1 MGTRDFLEHERG
13 AIIEDAESSL
23 AGRHVRHYET
33 ADPAEVRRRLET
45 LFDYVAGAAAER
57 DLSAIVTYAQQVADE
72 RFSAGY
78 DLSEVQAAFNALEEA
93 TWRRVFDALDP
104 SEFAETLGLVS
115 TILGAAK
122 DALGRAY
129 VSMATDAHAPS
140 MDLKAL
146 FAGSEGT

>member
-1 MGTRDFLEHERG
+1 MDTSDFLKRERG
-13 AIIEDAESSL
+13 AIIQDADSALE
-23 AGRHVRHYET
+23 GRHVRHYET

-45 LFDYVAGAAAER
+45 LFDYVLEAAQSR
-57 DLSAIVTYAQQVADE
+57 DLSAIVTYAGHVADE
-72 RFSAGY
+72 RFKAGY
-78 DLSEVQAAFNALEEA
+78 DLSEVQVAFNALEEA
-93 TWRRVFDALDP
+93 AWRRIFDALDP
-104 SEFAETLGLVS
+104 SDYAEALGLVS